1 MVSIL
6 IVVAVM
12 SCGLLPSVGYAA
24 SAVHEMKAGQSVS
37 RIAGLPAHL
46 VKSNERKTK
55 GVQTIRGEVLRVD
68 HENYFVKQYDGKEV
82 RLHIDEMT
90 QMTGSIGQGERIE
103 AKVNDQNHALSI
115 REAHKTSAQ

>member
-1 MVSIL
+1 MASIP

-12 SCGLLPSVGYAA
+12 SCGLLLCIGHAA
-24 SAVHEMKAGQSVS
+24 SAADAMRAGQSVP

-46 VKSNERKTK
+46 VKSDEEKTK
-55 GVQTIRGEVLRVD
+55 GVQTIRGEVLRVE

-82 RLHIDEMT
+82 RLQIDEMT
-90 QMTGSIGQGERIE
+90 QMTGNIGQGERIE

>member
-1 MVSIL
+1 MVSIP

-12 SCGLLPSVGYAA
+12 SCGLLLSIGYTA
-24 SAVHEMKAGQSVS
+24 SAVDEMKAGQSVS
-37 RIAGLPAHL
+37 RVTGVPAHL
-46 VKSNERKTK
+46 VKSDEGQTK

-68 HENYFVKQYDGKEV
+68 HENYFVKQSDGKEV

-90 QMTGSIGQGERIE
+90 QMTGSVGQGERIE

-115 REAHKTSAQ
+115 REAQKPSAQ